1 MLPIDCKNFISI
13 AIHERANLYEINEA
27 NYLLSTKQALLKAL
41 NYLLS

>member
-1 MLPIDCKNFISI
+1 MLPIDCKNFIST
-13 AIHERANLYEINEA
+13 AIQHADLYEINET

>member
-13 AIHERANLYEINEA
+13 AIQEHADLYEINET